1 VKLPTPK
8 RKSDPPPAQAAAP
21 EQLAAE
27 APPPAEPA
35 SATPDEPGDETRRA
49 HRLAVR
55 NAATITAVSVAT
67 FGVLLFQSLLHR
79 HLGGIDE
86 YDDGVY
92 FASALQLVHGLLP
105 YHGFA
110 FIQPPMVSV
119 WLSPFAALSA
129 ATGTASALEAARI
142 AIDVLA
148 AVNVAMVGL
157 LVRRRPT
164 LQVLVTTGAMAA
176 FPGTVRSAQTVLLEP
191 MLVFLCLAGLLFLFE
206 GGRISR
212 SRRRALI
219 GGVLFGVAG
228 ATKLWAA
235 FPFIVVAIVA
245 WRAGPRVCLAW
256 IAGGAAGFVAC
267 ALPFLVASPGGF
279 VRQVILTQAARNAGG
294 YGSAKRLANLT
305 GLPGTVSAVSHP
317 GTSATQLLC
326 GLFLLLALLCL
337 GAYTRPGRPSLDS
350 VEFFALL
357 AALVTGAGLFFAPVF
372 YYHYP
377 GFEAPFVALLYGTL
391 AIRLRP
397 NLSGVSADAP
407 TSSARKV
414 ARGFAAVL
422 ATTCAVAIV
431 ADMVNLRIQAIVS
444 HRPTASIAAVLGA
457 IPAHGC
463 VLSTNQSVAILD
475 NRFTADVRGC
485 SPVIDWL
492 GEERVLDHGHSQLGS
507 DKHALALQ
515 RLWLR
520 SIQASVALVVRNYP
534 EWDGAVT
541 SYVRVDFRKLSGNH
555 HGFAVFVRD
564 RGTAQLYV
572 TGRALRSIRP
582 T

>member
-1 VKLPTPK
+1 VESLTPEPKIDAPVPEKSPTA
-8 RKSDPPPAQAAAP
+8 DTAQGGALASTP
-21 EQLAAE
+21 GDAAE
-27 APPPAEPA
+27 EVL
-35 SATPDEPGDETRRA
+35 RA

-55 NAATITAVSVAT
+55 NAVTITAVAVAA

-92 FASALQLVHGLLP
+92 FASALQLIHGLLP
-105 YHGFA
+105 YDGFA

-119 WLSPFAALSA
+119 WLAPFAALSA
-129 ATGTASALEAARI
+129 STASALEVARI

-148 AVNVAMVGL
+148 AANVAMVGL

-176 FPGTVRSAQTVLLEP
+176 FPGTIRSAQTVLLEP
-191 MLVFLCLAGLLFLFE
+191 MLVFLCLAALLILFVN
-206 GGRISR
+206 GQISR

-219 GGVLFGVAG
+219 AGALFGVAG

-256 IAGGAAGFVAC
+256 IAGGAGGFVAC
-267 ALPFLVASPGGF
+267 TLPFFIASPGSF
-279 VRQVILTQAARNAGG
+279 IHQVILTQAARNGGG
-294 YGSAKRLANLT
+294 YGPAKRLANLT

-317 GTSATQLLC
+317 GTSATQLLA
-326 GLFLLLALLCL
+326 GLFALLAALILI
-337 GAYTRPGRPSLDS
+337 AFTRRGRPSLDS
-350 VEFFALL
+350 LEFFALV

-391 AIRLRP
+391 AGRLGPR
-397 NLSGVSADAP
+397 S
-407 TSSARKV
+407 SSALDGAAFSPARKL
-414 ARGFAAVL
+414 ARGVGAVL
-422 ATTCAVAIV
+422 VTVCAVAVI

-444 HRPTASIAAVLGA
+444 HHPTASIAAVLGNA

-463 VLSTNQSVAILD
+463 VLSTSQTLVLLD
-475 NRFTADVRGC
+475 DRFTADERSC

-492 GEERVLDHGHSQLGS
+492 GQERVLDHGHSQLGS

-520 SIQASVALVVRNYP
+520 SIQASVAIVVRNYP
-534 EWDGAVT
+534 EWNRAVT
-541 SYVRVDFRKLSGNH
+541 TYVRVDFRKLTGNH

-564 RGTAQLYV
+564 RGNTQPYAAA
-572 TGRALRSIRP
+572 GAA
-582 T
+582 